1 MGNYSLIWIV
11 LSLTAVIAVL
21 AVAIRFGIQRDDA
34 GKSRRMALDVR
45 RLRSAF
51 RSAVQTI
58 EANLAERGKRY
69 ELPWVVLLHDGEAD
83 TRPALEACGLS
94 GVLAGAQPALAQD
107 GARWH
112 FFDRGLV
119 VELEADQLDA
129 PHGQDE
135 LEKRWEAFL
144 ALCGRYRP
152 QRPLDSIVVSV
163 PAALLA
169 DRTPEGRER
178 LRECAAAASRRIWI
192 AQNRYAMRFAVYLMV
207 SGCETV
213 PGFVSF
219 SDALPAGM
227 RDSMLGW
234 SSPYQ
239 PAALYRREWTQAAFD
254 QVEQDIADMSAELFA
269 SHAQLPAP
277 ADLFLL
283 PSRIA
288 ALRAG
293 ATEYLDELLRPNAF
307 HEPFFLRGLYF
318 TGGGERPAFL
328 RDVLEHKVFAEFGLS
343 RAAHSQKLARPML
356 STVGRWVMVG
366 VPVVYALGILLATV
380 QLQRVMPALGEGLE
394 GLKRDAE
401 VRAQATRSGDRLD
414 FDWYRKTALQLMAG
428 LSELQSRR
436 LSAIQSMADPGTV
449 NPFMPGS
456 WPMFDDLRV
465 RAIQRIEE
473 NFSDLV
479 VHTLQQAVYRRT
491 AELTNAP
498 LSPVTGRLTNGGDD
512 CDGPHLR
519 TLGMQAVTRASL
531 APEDLPEFA
540 MLASYAAELDKLG
553 HSVGALQVLSAP
565 HADGPKRLRLLV
577 QDMLGADL
585 TGELSGSVRLF
596 NAAGRKQGTLVDR
609 PAVSLA
615 ARCSF
620 AKGMLALNHRLFAE
634 NALVRS
640 EEAVQK
646 AKDGL
651 LNLFADSST
660 PDSGDVIAAFRALQE
675 ALSAQ
680 KMLLA
685 PGRGLWLANEE
696 MKLGESYDRLVR
708 QFADNPLVGPE
719 ITGAALR
726 KARDEFARTRERYLA
741 LFDEEGEAL
750 ATAKD
755 GSLALSKERIALLSA
770 VELVLSQPLMQPAV
784 GNALEATAPG
794 TLVRW
799 DVEQLARALKMAD
812 GRRKYLT
819 DELPKF
825 PTELQ
830 PAVQDAIDYQYALRL
845 VDLIGHA
852 YSPVGADS
860 TDAAGAPAWFEPAN
874 GHLKRLVA
882 LLRELGQAG
891 EANSLQ
897 AIITN
902 DANARLRLLG
912 AALQEAHLYAVL
924 DDADEPRPAE
934 RGTLNLFAASGGD
947 AGEYLNQQLQK
958 LQAMSAHAQLLRSAL
973 PADARG
979 SGELARWNGIA
990 RELELYA
997 AKDPKASAAR
1007 LERMLLE
1014 FGRELDAPACLAA
1027 LKASEPPK
1035 RPANYFA
1042 DRHADLHRALLRR
1055 CVALD
1060 RRSFAEQWTAFASD
1074 FNRLLKARR
1083 PFVGNRSTLRGSEF
1097 AAIAPADLSEAGALL
1112 ARLPLV
1118 SPEIFARNN
1127 VPEGAALPVR
1137 DFAQQAAQVR
1147 QLLAPLFPADGSQ
1160 PAALDVAVRFRA
1172 NVNAEIDGNKVID
1185 WALTIG
1191 DQSIRLRDA
1200 PRALRWKAGDP
1211 VRLTLRFANDVPLV
1225 PRADPDNPYLEVSRK
1240 SVVFRFDG
1248 PWSLLD
1254 MVQLLRDP
1262 AASDARSNVLRLDVP
1277 VLADAKDSA
1286 PRARPVRA
1294 FAAVTLSEPGKTAPL
1309 AWPSVFPDKAPLLE
1323 R

>member
-1 MGNYSLIWIV
+1 MGSYSLIWIV

-21 AVAIRFGIQRDDA
+21 AVAIRFGIQRDD
-34 GKSRRMALDVR
+34 GGQSRRVALDVR
-45 RLRSAF
+45 RLRSSF

-58 EANLAERGKRY
+58 EANLAERSKRY
-69 ELPWVVLLHDGEAD
+69 ELPWVVLLHDGGTD

-94 GVLAGAQPALAQD
+94 SVLAGAQPPLAQD

-119 VELEADQLDA
+119 VELESDQLDA

-135 LEKRWEAFL
+135 LEKRWEEFL
-144 ALCGRYRP
+144 GLCGRYRP

-178 LRECAAAASRRIWI
+178 LRQRAEAASRRIWI
-192 AQNRYAMRFAVYLMV
+192 AQNRYAMRFAVYLVV
-207 SGCETV
+207 SGCEAA
-213 PGFVSF
+213 PGFSPF
-219 SDALPAGM
+219 ADALPAGM

-239 PAALYRREWTQAAFD
+239 PAALYRREWAQAAFD

-269 SHAQLPAP
+269 SHSQLPTP

-283 PSRIA
+283 PARIA

-293 ATEYLDELLRPNAF
+293 AAEYLDELLRPNAF

-318 TGGGERPAFL
+318 SGGGERPAFL
-328 RDVLEHKVFAEFGLS
+328 RDVLEQKVFAEFGLS

-356 STVGRWVMVG
+356 SRVGRWVMVG
-366 VPVVYALGILLATV
+366 VPVVYALGILLSTV
-380 QLQRVMPALGEGLE
+380 QLQRVMPALGEGLQ

-401 VRAQATRSGDRLD
+401 VRAQATRMGERLD
-414 FDWYRKTALQLMAG
+414 FDWYRKTALQLMIG
-428 LSELQSRR
+428 LSDLQSRR
-436 LSAIQSMADPGTV
+436 LSSMLSLSDPAVV

-456 WPMFDDLRV
+456 WPMFDDLRARAV
-465 RAIQRIEE
+465 RRIEE
-473 NFSDLV
+473 SFNDLV
-479 VHTLQQAVYRRT
+479 VHTLQQAVYRRA

-498 LSPVTGRLTNGGDD
+498 LSPVTGTLTNGSDD
-512 CDGPHLR
+512 CDAPRLR
-519 TLGMQAVTRASL
+519 MPGMQAGLRPSL

-540 MLASYAAELDKLG
+540 VLAGYAADLG
-553 HSVGALQVLSAP
+553 RLGNSVAAMQALSAP
-565 HADGPKRLRLLV
+565 HADGPKRLRLLA

-585 TGELSGSVRLF
+585 PGELEGSVRLF
-596 NAAGRKQGTLVDR
+596 NAAGQKQGTLVDKA
-609 PAVSLA
+609 AVALA

-620 AKGMLALNHRLFAE
+620 ARGMLALNHRLFAE

-646 AKDGL
+646 AKDAL
-651 LNLFADSST
+651 LNLFADST
-660 PDSGDVIAAFRALQE
+660 APDSSDVIAAFRSLQE
-675 ALSAQ
+675 ALAAQ
-680 KMLLA
+680 KSLLA
-685 PGRGLWLANEE
+685 SGRGLWLASDEL
-696 MKLGESYDRLVR
+696 KLGESWDRLLK

-719 ITGAALR
+719 ATGMAMR
-726 KARDEFARTRERYLA
+726 RARDDFARTRERYLA

-770 VELVLSQPLMQPAV
+770 LEQVLAQPLMQPAV
-784 GNALEATAPG
+784 GNVLEATAPG

-819 DELPKF
+819 DELAKF

-845 VDLIGHA
+845 VDLVGHA
-852 YSPVGADS
+852 YAPVGADS
-860 TDAAGAPAWFEPAN
+860 PEAASAPAGFEAAS

-891 EANSLQ
+891 EANALQ
-897 AIITN
+897 AIMTN
-902 DANARLRLLG
+902 DASARLRLLG
-912 AALQEAHLYAVL
+912 TALQEARLYTVL
-924 DDADEPRPAE
+924 DDPDEPKPAE

-947 AGEYLNQQLQK
+947 AGDYLNQQLQK
-958 LQAMSAHAQLLRSAL
+958 LQAMSAHAQLLRNAL

-979 SGELARWNGIA
+979 NELPRWNGIA
-990 RELELYA
+990 RELELHA
-997 AKDPKASAAR
+997 AKDPKASAGR

-1014 FGRELDAPACLAA
+1014 FGREVDAPACLAA
-1027 LKASEPPK
+1027 LRANEPPK

-1042 DRHADLHRALLRR
+1042 ERHADLHRELLRR

-1060 RRSFAEQWTAFASD
+1060 RRSFAEQWTAFAND

-1083 PFVGNRSTLRGSEF
+1083 PFVGNRSLPRGSEF
-1097 AAIAPADLSEAGALL
+1097 AAIAAADLSETGALL

-1118 SPEIFARNN
+1118 SPEVLARNN

-1147 QLLAPLFPADGSQ
+1147 QLLAPLFPVDSSQ
-1160 PAALDVAVRFRA
+1160 PAALDVAIRFRA
-1172 NVNAEIDGNKVID
+1172 HVNAEVDGNKIID
-1185 WALTIG
+1185 WALTVG
-1191 DQSIRLRDA
+1191 DQSIRLRDT
-1200 PRALRWKAGDP
+1200 PRALRWKAGEP

-1248 PWSLLD
+1248 PWALLD

-1262 AASDARSNVLRLDVP
+1262 AASDARTSVLRLDVP
-1277 VLADAKDSA
+1277 VLADPKDSA
-1286 PRARPVRA
+1286 PRARALRA
-1294 FAAVTLSEPGKTAPL
+1294 FAAVTLSEAGKTAPL
-1309 AWPSVFPDKAPLLE
+1309 AWPSAFPDKAPLLE